1 MKRIKIYSIF
11 ALTSLW
17 LAAGIP
23 AHAARVAGEE
33 GVTPTEAPRKVETQ
47 KPATVRPSPPP
58 PAKRPPLMNNSGA
71 SPGEERNQAQA
82 APQKSPMNSRFVTID
97 FDNVDIILFI
107 KFISEL
113 TGVNF
118 VVDKGVKG
126 KVTIISPVKISVKEA
141 YKVFES
147 VLEVYGYTTI
157 PSGDVVKI
165 VPAVSARSK
174 DIATRIRREAVSDDD
189 NVVTQ
194 LIPLTYASPDDL
206 RKVLAPFISKSSVI
220 VSYPPTGMLIVT
232 DVQSNIK
239 RLLRIIKEID
249 IPGIGAEISV
259 MPLQSADAEVLSR
272 SLSDLFQRT
281 TAKNKNAAAQ
291 VPAIKIVPDK
301 RTNVLIVLAS
311 ENDTK
316 KVRSLIKLL
325 DRETPKGEGNVRV
338 YYLQHADSED
348 MVKVLMALPK
358 EAAEGEAKGKAPTI
372 SKKIQIVA
380 DTATNSLVIT
390 AGKEDYQVLEEVIK
404 KLDIPR
410 QMVYLEAL
418 LMEVTVDSG
427 FDLGVEWQFA
437 ENVGTY
443 DDREFAGVGISKP
456 SGSAITP
463 SIDPTSGA
471 ISSAAGLTVG
481 LLGQGITIGGVTF
494 PNVGAVI
501 NAYQRDSSVNILST
515 PQIMTLEN
523 EEAQIIVAQNKPFL
537 TSQDVT
543 STQVSFNNYEYRD
556 IGMTLIITPQI
567 NQGQFVRLKISQELS
582 QLLSDEQSTLPT
594 TLKRSTKTT
603 VTVMDGHTM
612 VIGGLI
618 NDIKNESIGQTP
630 CLGDIPG
637 LGWLFKST
645 SQTGNKTNL
654 FIFLTPHIVTNPAEA
669 KMISQEKRDE
679 FDKVE
684 EGVIK
689 LYQER
694 K

>member
-1 MKRIKIYSIF
+1 MGRN
-11 ALTSLW
+11 
-17 LAAGIP
+17 G
-23 AHAARVAGEE
+23 
-33 GVTPTEAPRKVETQ
+33 
-47 KPATVRPSPPP
+47 PPNK
-58 PAKRPPLMNNSGA
+58 A
-71 SPGEERNQAQA
+71 RNQAQT
-82 APQKSPMNSRFVTID
+82 APQKTPTKSRYVTID

-147 VLEVYGYTTI
+147 VLEVYGYTTV
-157 PSGDVVKI
+157 PSGNVIKI
-165 VPAVSARSK
+165 VPAVAARSK
-174 DIATRIRREAVSDDD
+174 DIATRIRGEAISDED

-194 LIPLTYASPDDL
+194 LIPLTYASPDSL

-220 VSYPPTGMLIVT
+220 VSYPPTGMLIIT

-239 RLLRIIKEID
+239 RLLRIVKEID

-259 MPLQSADAEVLSR
+259 IPLHSADAEVLSR

-281 TAKNKNAAAQ
+281 TAKKKGAAAT
-291 VPAIKIVPDK
+291 VPAVKIVADK

-311 ENDTK
+311 ENDTR

-325 DRETPKGEGNVRV
+325 DQETPKGEGNVRV

-358 EAAEGEAKGKAPTI
+358 EAAEGGTKGKAPTI

-380 DTATNSLVIT
+380 DSATNSLVIT
-390 AGKEDYQVLEEVIK
+390 AGKEDYQALEEVIK

-437 ENVGTY
+437 ETVGTY
-443 DDREFAGVGISKP
+443 DGRDFAGVGLSKP
-456 SGSAITP
+456 SSPSIIP
-463 SIDPTSGA
+463 SIDSATGE
-471 ISSAAGLTVG
+471 ISSAAGFTVG
-481 LLGQGITIGGVTF
+481 ILGQGITIGGVTF

-501 NAYQRDSSVNILST
+501 NAYQTDASVNILST

-537 TSQDVT
+537 TSQDVS
-543 STQVSFNNYEYRD
+543 STQVTFNNYEYRD
-556 IGMTLIITPQI
+556 IGITLIITPQI
-567 NQGQFVRLKISQELS
+567 NQGQFVRLKISHELS
-582 QLLSDEQSTLPT
+582 QLLSEEQSTLPT
-594 TLKRSTKTT
+594 TLKRSTKTA
-603 VTVMDGHTM
+603 VTVMDGHTV

-618 NDIKNESIGQTP
+618 SDVKNESTGQTP

-645 SQTGNKTNL
+645 SQTGSKTNL

-689 LYQER
+689 LYKER